1 MTLYLVHGNTWLE
14 GYGYEEHVFGV
25 FTTLVQAEAAKIVVE
40 KRLQEEIENNSCI
53 YVKDPEDVELQILEI
68 KSDEL
73 NCRNFYE
80 KKSGRPAKDTTEI
93 LGFMNKIM
101 NKIAEESENRI

>member
-1 MTLYLVHGNTWLE
+1 MTLYLVHGNTWFE
-14 GYGYEEHVFGV
+14 GCGYEEHVFGV

-73 NCRNFYE
+73 IDEYLE
-80 KKSGRPAKDTTEI
+80 DTTEI

-101 NKIAEESENRI
+101 NKIAEESENKI

>member
-1 MTLYLVHGNTWLE
+1 MTLYLVHGNTWFE

-68 KSDEL
+68 KSD
-73 NCRNFYE
+73 
-80 KKSGRPAKDTTEI
+80 KDTTEI
-93 LGFMNKIM
+93 LEFMNKIM
-101 NKIAEESENRI
+101 NKIAEESENKI

>member
-1 MTLYLVHGNTWLE
+1 MILYLVHGNTWFE

-73 NCRNFYE
+73 IDEY
-80 KKSGRPAKDTTEI
+80 

-101 NKIAEESENRI
+101 NKIVEESENKI

>member
-1 MTLYLVHGNTWLE
+1 MILYLVHGNTWFE

-40 KRLQEEIENNSCI
+40 KRLQEEIERNSCI

-68 KSDEL
+68 KADEL
-73 NCRNFYE
+73 IDEYLCV
-80 KKSGRPAKDTTEI
+80 EI
-93 LGFMNKIM
+93 FMRKRVENHLKILL
-101 NKIAEESENRI
+101 KYYGL